1 MGVSPLGRCL
11 TARDSVDLTPM
22 DHRGLRKRLAGAD
35 CTSCGAAI
43 IDDGIA
49 VLADRGDVAFVQ
61 LTCRDCGSRTL
72 SLVVQ
77 DAAGPRL
84 DTARHPEIDPATEA
98 RLQGSPPFAETD
110 VADMARFLDGWQ
122 GDLHTLLGGG
132 A

>member
-1 MGVSPLGRCL
+1 ME
-11 TARDSVDLTPM
+11 
-22 DHRGLRKRLAGAD
+22 HRGLRKRLAGAD

-43 IDDGIA
+43 VDDGIA

-84 DTARHPEIDPATEA
+84 DTARHPELDPAMEA
-98 RLQGSPPFAETD
+98 RLVGTPALGEAD
-110 VADMARFLDGWQ
+110 VAEMRHFLDGWR
-122 GDLHTLLGGG
+122 GDLRALLGGG

>member
-1 MGVSPLGRCL
+1 
-11 TARDSVDLTPM
+11 M

-43 IDDGIA
+43 IGDA
-49 VLADRGDVAFVQ
+49 VVVLADRGDVAFVQ

-84 DTARHPEIDPATEA
+84 DTARHPELDPAMEA
-98 RLQGSPPFAETD
+98 RLASAPALAEADVTD
-110 VADMARFLDGWQ
+110 MRRFLDGWQ
-122 GDLHTLLGGG
+122 GDLRTLLGGG
-132 A
+132 T

>member
-1 MGVSPLGRCL
+1 
-11 TARDSVDLTPM
+11 M

-43 IDDGIA
+43 IGDGVV

-84 DTARHPEIDPATEA
+84 DTARHPELDPAMEA
-98 RLQGSPPFAETD
+98 RLVGSPALAETD
-110 VADMARFLDGWQ
+110 VTEMQRFLDGWQ
-122 GDLHTLLGGG
+122 GDLRTLLGGG
-132 A
+132 T

>member
-1 MGVSPLGRCL
+1 
-11 TARDSVDLTPM
+11 M

-43 IDDGIA
+43 VGDGIV

-84 DTARHPEIDPATEA
+84 DTTRHHDPDTRLAGTPALAEA
-98 RLQGSPPFAETD
+98 DVTD
-110 VADMARFLDGWQ
+110 MRHFLDGWQ
-122 GDLHTLLGGG
+122 GDLRTLLGGG